1 VGAVLVGA
9 EGGAAVLGNA
19 DTLRIKARIARE
31 AGVLPGGEVVRAA
44 GEIELVG
51 GVLRRCSWP
60 QRRTVA
66 LGTKARTRV
75 VSIPSIIEDFDDG
88 RAHSVGASFVAVVA
102 PPLVTEP
109 SGFQALTNGG

>member
-1 VGAVLVGA
+1 MKA
-9 EGGAAVLGNA
+9 ERPSWE
-19 DTLRIKARIARE
+19 TRILSGSRRA
-31 AGVLPGGEVVRAA
+31 LPGKQEFCPACEVVRAA

-60 QRRTVA
+60 QRRTVE
-66 LGTKARTRV
+66 LGTKARARV